1 VRLLATHS
9 ELESERVQVLIDAV
23 GDVEVWKDPHAYTV
37 DAKYA
42 IYIGCLWVGGLS
54 TFKHF

>member
-9 ELESERVQVLIDAV
+9 ELESERVQALIDAV

-42 IYIGCLWVGGLS
+42 IYIGYLWAGRLS
-54 TFKHF
+54 TSELF